1 MECLNSL
8 DSNLFEVN
16 LHFAIPAASK
26 RIFNM
31 KRFILAPALLTLTC
45 FTHSAHAN
53 ISELKGLL
61 GDKKADTTVT
71 TSSLTQMA
79 TSAASNI
86 DLAGL
91 VSAVSGNLN
100 VSNEQSQ
107 GGIASVMNYV
117 QSNLSNGEYSQLAK
131 NIPGLDGLLDDVPA
145 LSDSSAPNSSSSL
158 SGLLNKASEYSS
170 TVKSVNDLK
179 QQFEAL
185 GLSTDMIASFVS
197 QISTYLNVNAD
208 SETQALFKSGLD
220 NLLTAL

>member
-1 MECLNSL
+1 
-8 DSNLFEVN
+8 
-16 LHFAIPAASK
+16 
-26 RIFNM
+26 
-31 KRFILAPALLTLTC
+31 
-45 FTHSAHAN
+45 
-53 ISELKGLL
+53 
-61 GDKKADTTVT
+61 
-71 TSSLTQMA
+71 
-79 TSAASNI
+79 
-86 DLAGL
+86 
-91 VSAVSGNLN
+91 
-100 VSNEQSQ
+100 
-107 GGIASVMNYV
+107 MNYV

-220 NLLTAL
+220 NLLTAP